1 MSDRVQIDPKVLEI
15 VKYNQL
21 PDQNGFPHPN
31 AYIFQQIQ
39 AELERL
45 EKLANIPF
53 PVEAKPPEP
62 AADVPPQEFVI
73 GQRFTIKKE
82 YQGRGKC
89 HPYGDRVWY
98 VQHAK
103 LDGMTST
110 RWQYYTKLDPQLN
123 TGIPPGELFAKAAWR
138 EAYEMVDA
146 GVVERVHV
154 PQDTDFNMQAV
165 DSSNIEAIGWSP
177 EPGKDTGRL
186 RVKFKNNS
194 TYEYAS
200 VPGVLWEAFRAHES
214 KGSFLA
220 NNIKGKFPTE
230 KVK

>member
-1 MSDRVQIDPKVLEI
+1 MPERVEIDPKVMEI
-15 VKYNQL
+15 VRYNQMG
-21 PDQNGFPHPN
+21 DQNGRPHPN
-31 AYIFQQIQ
+31 AHIFSQIQ

-45 EKLANIPF
+45 QKLANAPW
-53 PVEAKPPEP
+53 VEATKTTPIPST
-62 AADVPPQEFVI
+62 QEFAI

-89 HPYGDRVWY
+89 YPYGDRVWY

-103 LDGMTST
+103 LDGITST
-110 RWQYYTKLDPQLN
+110 RWQYYTKLDTQLN
-123 TGIPPGELFAKAAWR
+123 TGIPPGELFAKAAWC

-146 GVVERVHV
+146 GIAERVHV
-154 PQDTDFNMQAV
+154 PQDTDFNMQDV
-165 DSSNIEAIGWSP
+165 DSSNIDAIGWSP

-186 RVKFKNNS
+186 RVKFKNNT